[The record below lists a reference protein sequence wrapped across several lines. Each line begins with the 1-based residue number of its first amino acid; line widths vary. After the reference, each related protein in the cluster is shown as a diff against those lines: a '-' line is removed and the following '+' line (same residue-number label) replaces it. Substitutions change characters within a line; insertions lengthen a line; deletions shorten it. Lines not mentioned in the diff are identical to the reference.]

1 MKIMTN
7 IHSIIGIFSSNAEAE
22 IVVLE
27 LQKKGL
33 DIKKLSL
40 VKTILPPNM
49 EGADIHP
56 PHPAGIQLPHP
67 EGMQPPYHPMGI
79 QPPHPEGVQPP
90 LSERVQPPHPE
101 GVQPSCTHFLPG
113 RLPSS
118 AVGLALVGAEAAGI
132 LFIPGTGPVL
142 IAGTIARTLVSY
154 VEKMI
159 TDGLDPAAISATGGL
174 TEGLGIPKDKALQYE
189 TEIRAGKYV
198 LLISG
203 SEEDVSQAKN
213 SIRLSVSLG

>member
-1 MKIMTN
+1 VRN
-7 IHSIIGIFSSNAEAE
+7 PARERSRNLNREVWESPSVYGGEDVNGIFPSNEEAD

-27 LQKKGL
+27 LQKKGF

-40 VKTILPPNM
+40 LKTIIPPNI

-56 PHPAGIQLPHP
+56 PHPAGIQPPHQ

-79 QPPHPEGVQPP
+79 QPPHLEGVQPP
-90 LSERVQPPHPE
+90 VSERVQPPHPQ

-142 IAGTIARTLVSY
+142 IAGPIARILVSY

-159 TDGLDPAAISATGGL
+159 TS
-174 TEGLGIPKDKALQYE
+174 
-189 TEIRAGKYV
+189 
-198 LLISG
+198 
-203 SEEDVSQAKN
+203 N
-213 SIRLSVSLG
+213 SHFENKRR